1 MQMGEG
7 STSAAES
14 GSFSFHFTGV
24 MSRIHL
30 DPDWGHRNSLNNRHH
45 MSSEGR
51 MLQTQRRP
59 RPHLVSKQDHDGVA
73 SRSRRGVLHREG
85 VVVVPDDVKVDVGL
99 CWSHHSRSALDPNA
113 DVT

>member
-51 MLQTQRRP
+51 MLQTHSGGP
-59 RPHLVSKQDHDGVA
+59 
-73 SRSRRGVLHREG
+73 
-85 VVVVPDDVKVDVGL
+85 GL
-99 CWSHHSRSALDPNA
+99 TWSANRTMM
-113 DVT
+113 V